1 MCSYKV
7 TETWETVT
15 NDGNKTEIIGQH
27 EKLVIEN
34 VSFLMACRIADSRQV
49 SDGLISVQ
57 VIGPFVN
64 GVSKGGIR
72 YQRRWYYE

>member
-15 NDGNKTEIIGQH
+15 HDGNKTEIIGQH
-27 EKLVIEN
+27 EKLVIED
-34 VSFLMACRIADSRQV
+34 VSFLIACSIANSRQW

-57 VIGPFVN
+57 VIGPFEN
-64 GVSKGGIR
+64 GINKGGIR
-72 YQRRWYYE
+72 YQRRWY